1 MGYNFSSIGKGG
13 VEEVRSKLLECLRRI
28 REAANGQAVYGK
40 ILSVDNGNED
50 KLVGLINNI
59 SVNRHTA
66 KVTLTQEHLDSE
78 GVIIRET
85 TQKVLDLGCLKR
97 IEVFCTQDR
106 RPIFIGE
113 E

>member
-1 MGYNFSSIGKGG
+1 MGFNFKIDKGG
-13 VEEVRSKLLECLRRI
+13 VEAVKEKLLECLGRI
-28 REAANGQAVYGK
+28 YKAAPGQAVYGK

-59 SVNRHTA
+59 SVNRHTV
-66 KVTLTQEHLDSE
+66 KVTLTQERLDSG